1 MGMPLFLKL
10 ADKTGLLKLLQEDNR
25 IKNMNFENIF
35 APYKARKL
43 TESDVS
49 DILDLYSENTE
60 YFKHCPP
67 SPTLE
72 TVKED
77 LVALPPTKEATDKY
91 FIGIFDGDFLVAVM
105 DLIDKYPDDRTVF
118 IGLFMVSKNCQRK
131 GVGTY
136 IVKALSKTLGAEGY
150 KRIRLGYVKTNLSA
164 RNFWLKQGFQ
174 PMGAEFARELYT
186 VVEAEKTL

>member
-1 MGMPLFLKL
+1 
-10 ADKTGLLKLLQEDNR
+10 
-25 IKNMNFENIF
+25 MNFENVF
-35 APYKARKL
+35 TPYKARKL

-49 DILDLYSENTE
+49 DILNLYSENTE

-67 SPTLE
+67 SPNRE

-77 LVALPPTKEATDKY
+77 LVALPPTKEAADKY
-91 FIGIFDGDFLVAVM
+91 FIGIFDGNFLVAVM
-105 DLIDKYPDDRTVF
+105 NLIDKYPDDGTAF

-136 IVKALSKTLGAEGY
+136 IVNALSQTLKTEGY

-164 RNFWLKQGFQ
+164 QSFWLKQGFR
-174 PMGAEFARELYT
+174 PTGAEFVRELYT